1 MDLNERIE
9 DPEERAELRRREMRL
24 ERRER
29 RREPLIGTSEP
40 LLGDREH
47 VLDVEESLEQNRTVS
62 RLMIMLGVFLLIF
75 AGFWLI
81 YAGWDVRGG
90 RQFTIALLA
99 ISAVIG
105 LVLIL
110 AGAIKRSRQPALHR
124 EESKSREGRVA

>member
-24 ERRER
+24 ERRE
-29 RREPLIGTSEP
+29 PLIGTSEP
-40 LLGDREH
+40 LLDDREH
-47 VLDVEESLEQNRTVS
+47 VLDVEESIEQNRTVS
-62 RLMIMLGVFLLIF
+62 RLMIMLGVFLLVF

-110 AGAIKRSRQPALHR
+110 AGAIKRSHQPALHR
-124 EESKSREGRVA
+124 EQSESRKERVA